1 MDQQGD
7 VRTHPE
13 APAGP
18 ERRREQRRPA
28 VSPGLKGI
36 AATAAL
42 VGVAALLA
50 VVFARDSGGY
60 ENRAALA
67 FPTVGVLMAG
77 GEHWCTASVVD
88 SPQGNVVATAAHC
101 VAPAGEDGRPGEAAH
116 DGLAIGELAFA
127 PAFSGEGAGKQPLG
141 VWKVSSVQVDERW
154 TKWGEDTA
162 DFAFLSV
169 EPDADGRSLQE
180 VVGSGEAPKPV
191 WTSGYEREVTVV
203 GYPESEH
210 NPENKPVAC
219 TTQSRHDEDDPAML
233 YIQCSGFWTGTS
245 GSPWIADRG
254 GPGRPGQLIGVLS
267 GGDTDVDS
275 TAALFDDR
283 AKALYERAAKQAG

>member
-18 ERRREQRRPA
+18 ERRRERRRLA
-28 VSPGLKGI
+28 VSPGIKGI
-36 AATAAL
+36 GIASAAL
-42 VGVAALLA
+42 AGVAALLA
-50 VVFARDSGGY
+50 VVFVDSGGY
-60 ENRAALA
+60 EDRAALP

-88 SPQGNVVATAAHC
+88 SPLGNVVATAAHC

-116 DGLAIGELAFA
+116 DGLAIGELSFA
-127 PAFSGEGAGKQPLG
+127 PAFSGEGSGQRPLG
-141 VWKVSSVQVDERW
+141 LWKVRSVQVDERW
-154 TKWGEDTA
+154 SKWGEDTA

-169 EPDADGRSLQE
+169 EPDAEGRSLQE
-180 VVGSGEAPKPV
+180 VVGRGEAPKPV
-191 WTSGYEREVTVV
+191 WTSGYERDVTVV

-219 TTQSRHDEDDPAML
+219 TTQSRHDEDDPDML
-233 YIQCSGFWTGTS
+233 YINCAGFWTGTS

-283 AKALYERAAKQAG
+283 AKALYERAAKAAD